1 MNSSPTPLSP
11 PVAHVPQ
18 GNPLPGLPL
27 LPDGSTPLDAAG
39 LRLLLRASLPDKSHH
54 KAQGWF
60 GDTDFLLT
68 RAHVDED
75 GDTYHDGLF
84 LTVWQ
89 QWDFWVA
96 DAPAA
101 AAAAAAA
108 ATGSVLR
115 AVAAQAGGW
124 LLRRPAARGG
134 FTRLYRRHG
143 ASGRGEAHWR
153 PLPEGAGADSTAAA
167 ALAACQQAWQGLLDY
182 WRKAL
187 AHRQLR
193 YPLRD
198 RLLSEWTPERIEL
211 LALLPRFAQQPQGGR
226 WAALQGQWQ
235 GPLWIGTRPPLAPAA
250 PGVRRHGAQ
259 EGAALRLGW
268 RTSAGIEGSGGSTHA
283 GDSDDGDH
291 DDAVACYQLEAAAG
305 RDQAHAGADAK
316 LRITYAQR
324 WTDAREPLPPEAVD
338 HTEHLLQL
346 LARAEAHLQRIHAPD
361 AGHGTKGGETNADPA
376 GWSHALQWL
385 THDHPLPSPEAED
398 SHLAPAP
405 PHAAW
410 LALSHA
416 WQTSGRSRAA
426 RQRRGLPAGADPR
439 TLHAA
444 RVLAL
449 ARLVSSAG
457 KGADEMAVRF
467 RRRFAYA
474 PSCYAEPAA
483 TLGRRV
489 GPVIWLPDA
498 SGLIAAGVADAS
510 GAHEVHWMGFDLQ
523 GTLRRMPLSAA
534 QVEVAAAMAAETP
547 AAGIP
552 DGSGGAV
559 LACGPGWTVSG
570 DAHGMLQAQDQ
581 AAGRRLWQ
589 HRVSTTA
596 ITGLAVS
603 PDGRTVVAGT
613 AGGELAVLRKS
624 GGPDPFAEGDS
635 RYVEA
640 VRWLFWTGEAEAGI
654 RW

>member
-1 MNSSPTPLSP
+1 MNTPLTPLST
-11 PVAHVPQ
+11 PVADAPPRS
-18 GNPLPGLPL
+18 PLLGLPA
-27 LPDGSTPLDAAG
+27 LPADGTPLDAAS
-39 LRLLLRASLPDKSHH
+39 LHQLLRAALPDKSQH

-96 DAPAA
+96 DAPPPTHA
-101 AAAAAAA
+101 
-108 ATGSVLR
+108 SVLR
-115 AVAAQAGGW
+115 AVAAHASGW

-134 FTRLYRRHG
+134 FTQLYRRHG
-143 ASGRGEAHWR
+143 ADTGGDTHWR
-153 PLPEGAGADSTAAA
+153 SLPEGPGADGDESA
-167 ALAACQQAWQGLLDY
+167 ALAACQQAWQGLLGY

-187 AHRQLR
+187 AQRQLR

-198 RLLSEWTPERIEL
+198 RLISEWTAERIEL
-211 LALLPRFAQQPQGGR
+211 LALLPRFAQQAQGGR
-226 WAALQGQWQ
+226 WAAMQGQWQ
-235 GPLWIGTRPPLAPAA
+235 GPLWIGTRPPQPPAV
-250 PGVRRHGAQ
+250 PGLRRLGPQ

-268 RTSAGIEGSGGSTHA
+268 RTSAGTASGGDPTNA

-291 DDAVACYQLEAAAG
+291 EESVACYQLEVAAG
-305 RDQAHAGADAK
+305 REPTHAGSDAR

-346 LARAEAHLQRIHAPD
+346 LAQAEAHLQRTHAP
-361 AGHGTKGGETNADPA
+361 GTGDDGLGTEPNAHSAP
-376 GWSHALQWL
+376 WSHALQWL
-385 THDHPLPSPEAED
+385 AHDHPLPSPEEEEA
-398 SHLAPAP
+398 HIAPAP
-405 PHAAW
+405 PHAPW
-410 LALSHA
+410 QALSHA
-416 WQTSGRSRAA
+416 WQTAGRARAA

-439 TLHAA
+439 ALHAE

-449 ARLVSSAG
+449 ARMAG
-457 KGADEMAVRF
+457 TAGDGAGDMAVSF
-467 RRRFAYA
+467 HRRFAYA
-474 PSCYAEPAA
+474 PGCYAEQAA
-483 TLGRRV
+483 TRGRRV
-489 GPVIWLPDA
+489 GPVVWLPGA
-498 SGLIAAGVADAS
+498 GGLVAAGVAATAGTADLQ
-510 GAHEVHWMGFDLQ
+510 WMGFDLQ
-523 GTLRRMPLSAA
+523 GTARRMPLSPAQIEAA
-534 QVEVAAAMAAETP
+534 EAMAAATE
-547 AAGIP
+547 
-552 DGSGGAV
+552 DGADSPV
-559 LACGPGWTVSG
+559 QACGPGWMVSG
-570 DAHGMLQAQDQ
+570 DAHGMLQARDE
-581 AAGRRLWQ
+581 AAGRPLWQ

-596 ITGLAVS
+596 VTGLAVS
-603 PDGRTVVAGT
+603 PDGRTLVAST

-640 VRWLFWTGEAEAGI
+640 VRWLFWNGEAEAGI

>member
-1 MNSSPTPLSP
+1 MNTPLTPPST
-11 PVAHVPQ
+11 PVADAPPRS
-18 GNPLPGLPL
+18 PLPGLPA
-27 LPDGSTPLDAAG
+27 LPADGTPLDAAS
-39 LRLLLRASLPDKSHH
+39 LHQLLRAALPDKSQH

-68 RAHVDED
+68 RTHVDED

-96 DAPAA
+96 DAPPPTHA
-101 AAAAAAA
+101 
-108 ATGSVLR
+108 SVLR
-115 AVAAQAGGW
+115 AVAAHASGW

-134 FTRLYRRHG
+134 FTQLYRRHG
-143 ASGRGEAHWR
+143 ADTGGDAHWR
-153 PLPEGAGADSTAAA
+153 PLPEGTDTDGDESAAP
-167 ALAACQQAWQGLLDY
+167 AACQQAWQGLLGY

-187 AHRQLR
+187 AQRQLR

-198 RLLSEWTPERIEL
+198 RLISEWTAERIEL
-211 LALLPRFAQQPQGGR
+211 LALLPRFAQQAQGGR

-235 GPLWIGTRPPLAPAA
+235 GPLWIGTRPPQPPAA
-250 PGVRRHGAQ
+250 PGLRRLGPQ

-268 RTSAGIEGSGGSTHA
+268 RTSAGTASGGDPTNA

-291 DDAVACYQLEAAAG
+291 EESVACYQLEVAAG
-305 RDQAHAGADAK
+305 REPTHAGSDAR

-346 LARAEAHLQRIHAPD
+346 LAQAEAHLQRPHAP
-361 AGHGTKGGETNADPA
+361 GTGDDGLGREPNADAAP
-376 GWSHALQWL
+376 WSHALQWL
-385 THDHPLPSPEAED
+385 AHDHPLASPEEEEA
-398 SHLAPAP
+398 HLAPAP
-405 PHAAW
+405 PHAPW

-416 WQTSGRSRAA
+416 WQTAGRARAA
-426 RQRRGLPAGADPR
+426 RLRRGLPAGADPR
-439 TLHAA
+439 ALHAE

-449 ARLVSSAG
+449 ARMIGNAG
-457 KGADEMAVRF
+457 DGAGDMAVSF
-467 RRRFAYA
+467 HRRFAYA
-474 PSCYAEPAA
+474 PGCYAEQAA

-489 GPVIWLPDA
+489 GPVVWLPGA
-498 SGLIAAGVADAS
+498 GGLIAAGVAAAAGTADLQ
-510 GAHEVHWMGFDLQ
+510 WMGFDLQ
-523 GTLRRMPLSAA
+523 GTARRVPLSPAQIEAA
-534 QVEVAAAMAAETP
+534 EAMAAATE
-547 AAGIP
+547 
-552 DGSGGAV
+552 DGADGPV
-559 LACGPGWTVSG
+559 QACGPGWMVSG
-570 DAHGMLQAQDQ
+570 DAHGMLQAQDE
-581 AAGRRLWQ
+581 AAGRPLWQ

-640 VRWLFWTGEAEAGI
+640 VRWLFWNGEVEAGI